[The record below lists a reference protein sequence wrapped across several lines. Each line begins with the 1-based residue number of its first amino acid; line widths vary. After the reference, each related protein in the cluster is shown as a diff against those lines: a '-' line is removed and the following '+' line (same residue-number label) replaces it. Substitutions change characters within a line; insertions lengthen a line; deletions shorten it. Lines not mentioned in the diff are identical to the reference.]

1 MQFALTGKATGATTI
16 LVVDDDE
23 DFREVI
29 AAILEKAGYD
39 VLEAPNGAEAAAIL
53 DRRPGAVDL
62 LITDI
67 QMPKMTGAQLI
78 ECVLRLHPL
87 TRVLCVSGEP
97 PDAAL
102 PASTPFLRKPFDRKS
117 LLSKVKEIL
126 VEEKIVRAQNVATA

>member
-78 ECVLRLHPL
+78 ECVRCHSL
-87 TRVLCVSGEP
+87 TIESR
-97 PDAAL
+97 
-102 PASTPFLRKPFDRKS
+102 
-117 LLSKVKEIL
+117 I
-126 VEEKIVRAQNVATA
+126 I